1 MEHRTLINVE
11 HQLQLILIVI
21 KHQLLNV
28 LNKDLRDFKVILIL
42 NVSNHFKLLNIQMI
56 NKYETFYQNK

>member
-56 NKYETFYQNK
+56 NKYQTFYQN